1 MLSTE
6 YDREA
11 DALYLRL
18 RAGMACRTQEVDPG
32 TLVDLDEHG
41 ELLGIEVIRPS
52 RAWPLEEVLS
62 RYHVAADDALMLRSL
77 DPWRWQEP
85 LHQGVG
91 GSGRLA
97 LA

>member
-18 RAGMACRTQEVDPG
+18 RVGLACRTEEIDPG
-32 TLVDLDEHG
+32 TLLDLDEHG

-62 RYHVAADDALMLRSL
+62 RYQVAPDDGHMLRSL

-85 LHQGVG
+85 LNQDVA
-91 GSGRLA
+91 GSGRLP